1 MGAYHNL
8 SEKLQ
13 QRIIEDRK
21 EHRANPYAFSEEQVL
36 RREMNHDR
44 ANLWR
49 PPFVRDI
56 EKIMHD
62 RSNGLGGGF
71 AGYGI
76 YPEYAEQYA
85 FHVFTAVYCSG
96 NTECGNSD

>member
-56 EKIMHD
+56 EKIMHLPYYNRYGD
-62 RSNGLGGGF
+62 KTQVFSLYRMMIFQDGRSMCSSFQGLQ
-71 AGYGI
+71 GI
-76 YPEYAEQYA
+76 LEMY
-85 FHVFTAVYCSG
+85 
-96 NTECGNSD
+96 

>member
-56 EKIMHD
+56 EKIMHLPIITVMETRRRYFPFTEMMTFQD
-62 RSNGLGGGF
+62 GRSMCSSFQGLQ
-71 AGYGI
+71 GI
-76 YPEYAEQYA
+76 LEMY
-85 FHVFTAVYCSG
+85 
-96 NTECGNSD
+96 